1 MSDGQKEGERRG
13 WDNRNP
19 VPSPHR
25 PLQIKH
31 GRPNKRSE
39 LAMLRRPKKKKG
51 KPRIF

>member
-1 MSDGQKEGERRG
+1 MTVKRKERGEDGTIEIQS
-13 WDNRNP
+13 
-19 VPSPHR
+19 SPHR

-39 LAMLRRPKKKKG
+39 LAMLRRPKKKG